1 MEIDWTHFRAKIYD
15 MLGWWYYAGMP
26 SRSWLDPFED
36 YGLLY
41 SPSGRYKTRRFVHG
55 RAFGGHDFEFAEIEA
70 VNPPLENGQEPTPQ
84 RGFQGV
90 ILKLN
95 IDKKFLGRTVIRFD
109 AGHLNPPS
117 VGALKRV
124 GFLQS
129 DFERH
134 FEVYGDDP
142 VEAHYL
148 ITPDLIQRLLN
159 FRDVLTGRA
168 VQCVFMGGAIYIILH
183 LDNYLIRPLETP
195 HDGIDHMAAMVQI
208 ETGEI
213 LLILEDIQ
221 NFLNSR
227 DLYNRRMN
235 GDDRLAYYRS
245 EAERIKTLMQQVVDV
260 WPERKACQ
268 HLTPHHQ
275 LVSGFWRLLLSPRL

>member
-1 MEIDWTHFRAKIYD
+1 MDWTEFRAKIYD
-15 MLGWWYYAGMP
+15 MLGWWYYSGMP
-26 SRSWLDPFED
+26 SRSWLRPFED
-36 YGLLY
+36 YSLLY
-41 SPSGRYKTRRFVHG
+41 SPTNRYKTRRFVHG

-70 VNPPLENGQEPTPQ
+70 LNPPTDDAAEAQAP

-95 IDKKFLGRTVIRFD
+95 IDKKFQGRTVIRFD
-109 AGHLNPPS
+109 AGPLNPPS
-117 VGALKRV
+117 VGSLKRI

-129 DFERH
+129 DFERK

-148 ITPDLIQRLLN
+148 ITPDLIERLLN

-195 HDGIDHMAAMVQI
+195 NDGIDHMAAMVQI
-208 ETGEI
+208 EIGEI

-227 DLYNRRMN
+227 DLYNRRMSD
-235 GDDRLAYYRS
+235 DDRLAYHRS
-245 EAERIKTLMQQVVDV
+245 QAERVQTMMQDVVNV
-260 WPERKACQ
+260 WPERKLCK

-275 LVSGFWRLLLSPRL
+275 LISGFWRLLLYPRV